1 MEVVFLRSHLQY
13 KAKDKITGSKERG
26 LYWIA
31 IGLVKEYV
39 KRKPKAK
46 QKAK

>member
-1 MEVVFLRSHLQY
+1 MVVVFLRPHLQC
-13 KAKDKITGSKERG
+13 KAKDKITVSKERG

-39 KRKPKAK
+39 KRKPKTK
-46 QKAK
+46 PK